1 MKVCASMIM
10 GLMLA
15 TTLLGCAAQSRSDSA
30 ADKNETRGLPG
41 TIHPAHETNTPT
53 SQPPGS
59 GLTSPN

>member
-1 MKVCASMIM
+1 MKACTSTIM
-10 GLMLA
+10 GLMLM
-15 TTLLGCAAQSRSDSA
+15 TLLGCAMHSSSDSI

-41 TIHPAHETNTPT
+41 GIHPAHETNTPT

>member
-1 MKVCASMIM
+1 MKACTSMIM

-15 TTLLGCAAQSRSDSA
+15 TLLGCAMHSNFDSVG
-30 ADKNETRGLPG
+30 DKNETRGLPG

-53 SQPPGS
+53 SQPAGS